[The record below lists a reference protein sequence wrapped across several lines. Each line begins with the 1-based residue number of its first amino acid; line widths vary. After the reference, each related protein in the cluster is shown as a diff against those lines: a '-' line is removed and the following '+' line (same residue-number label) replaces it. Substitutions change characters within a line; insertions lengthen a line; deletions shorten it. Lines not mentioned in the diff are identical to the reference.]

1 MSVNIALLL
10 VAERSIGNHV
20 GGAVNAL
27 TFGAED
33 DNVEVTDATAGGIR
47 CRSR

>member
-1 MSVNIALLL
+1 MSVNIPLRLL

-27 TFGAED
+27 KFGAED
-33 DNVEVTDATAGGIR
+33 DNVEVTDATGGRR

>member
-1 MSVNIALLL
+1 MSVNIPLLL
-10 VAERSIGNHV
+10 VAERSICNV

-27 TFGAED
+27 KFGAED
-33 DNVEVTDATAGGIR
+33 DNVEVTDATGKRR